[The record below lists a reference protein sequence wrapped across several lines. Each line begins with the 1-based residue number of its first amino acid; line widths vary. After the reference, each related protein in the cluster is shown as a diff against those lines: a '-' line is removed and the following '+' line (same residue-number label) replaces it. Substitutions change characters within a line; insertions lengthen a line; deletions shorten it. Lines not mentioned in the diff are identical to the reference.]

1 MSRWDGVDFGGI
13 TCREFVELVTE
24 YLEQRLDRDT
34 RARFEQHVAVCPGC
48 ARYLD
53 QIRASVEVLGR
64 VSLDPISAAARAQLI
79 DAFRAWR
86 SGQTG
91 SPPHPET

>member
-1 MSRWDGVDFGGI
+1 VDFGGI
-13 TCREFVELVTE
+13 TCLEFVELVTE
-24 YLEQRLDRDT
+24 YLKDQLDVDT

-53 QIRASVEVLGR
+53 QIRVSSRVLGR
-64 VSLDPISAAARAQLI
+64 VMLDTISPDARNQLL

-86 SGQTG
+86 SGRAGSSG
-91 SPPHPET
+91 SPG

>member
-1 MSRWDGVDFGGI
+1 MTGWDTVDFGGI
-13 TCREFVELVTE
+13 TCLEFVELVTE
-24 YLEQRLDRDT
+24 YLEDQLDGDT

-53 QIRASVEVLGR
+53 QIRDSSRALGR
-64 VSLDPISAAARAQLI
+64 VTLDTLSPEARGQLL

-86 SGQTG
+86 SHPG
-91 SPPHPET
+91 PPG